1 MAQLKTDA
9 LVKQMLSAAGK
20 VLKKDWP
27 EARKYAELEFTKLAQ
42 TMAMIQTQHKLGE
55 LNKTEARLLMDIQ
68 RHAARAVLLTLEG
81 LGAIAVEKAINAAF
95 RVVRDAVNAAI
106 GFALL

>member
-1 MAQLKTDA
+1 MATLNVQL
-9 LVKQMLSAAGK
+9 LVKQMLAAAGK

-42 TMAMIQTQHKLGE
+42 TMAMIQTQSALGE
-55 LNKTEARLLMDIQ
+55 LSKTEAKLLMDIQ
-68 RHAARAVLLTLEG
+68 RNAARSVLLTLEG
-81 LGAIAVEKAINAAF
+81 LGALAVEKAINAAL
-95 RVVRDAVNAAI
+95 RVVKETVNVAV